1 MFIIRA
7 AFWLSIVLLLIPGD
21 PATGGKS
28 ASAGAVD
35 AVLAARGVVADLS
48 GICARQPDVCT
59 HGGAAL
65 QAVGTRAWQGAAT
78 LVSRFD
84 TSAPSEPS
92 TEAPVASGT
101 LTNEDASPAWQPSVK
116 ATSRPPRPLAKG
128 AGNA

>member
-7 AFWLSIVLLLIPGD
+7 VFWLSIVLLLIPGD

-35 AVLAARGVVADLS
+35 AVLAARGVIADLS

-65 QAVGTRAWQGAAT
+65 QAVGTRALQGAGT

-84 TSAPSEPS
+84 AKAPSEPAAA
-92 TEAPVASGT
+92 APVALGT
-101 LTNEDASPAWQPSVK
+101 LTAEDASPAWQPPVK
-116 ATSRPPRPLAKG
+116 ATSHPPKPHAKG

>member
-35 AVLAARGVVADLS
+35 AVLAARAVVADLS
-48 GICARQPDVCT
+48 SICSRQPDVCE

-65 QAVGTRAWQGAAT
+65 QAVGARAWQGAAT

-84 TSAPSEPS
+84 GSASPEPA
-92 TEAPVASGT
+92 TAAPATLGT
-101 LTNEDASPAWQPSVK
+101 LTSDDASPAWQPPVK
-116 ATSRPPRPLAKG
+116 ATGHPPKPLAKG